1 VVNLGRL
8 ILACCL
14 MAVGTA
20 HGESRLLSDDQL
32 DLVTAGST
40 EVVAQ
45 GSGTAI
51 VGTDGKLAIGQINS
65 VVIREQAQRG
75 AQVLNLVNSQQA
87 STANAMNLWAQGRSG
102 DGINASPAADMAV
115 YQSNEV
121 RQTRRMAAG
130 EAASASLQEA
140 ILLGPIVTD
149 VTTTSRTSGG
159 TAAID
164 GRINLFGRRTTEMT
178 SDDSTDT
185 TNQSFSVQVQAGTG
199 MALAGT
205 GEFEVSAGSFTIDWL
220 NSATTTSTEAITVLG
235 IQVKNE
241 KTTVTVTERLEATI
255 DLGNIRGSVKGDF
268 LCVVQAGNCTGG
280 GTTVTSTT
288 RFRREI
294 MPTSLSGAEGQYI
307 VMSGGELTTDTV
319 DTVSLS
325 GMAQQGVA
333 AVNLVNAVTSTA
345 ANGVNVAR
353 TNSMSGGA
361 VSLAALALNQH
372 NRFTQTR

>member
-1 VVNLGRL
+1 VANLGRL

-14 MAVGTA
+14 MGVGTA

-40 EVVAQ
+40 EVVGQ

-51 VGTDGKLAIGQINS
+51 VGTDGTLAIGQINS

-75 AQVLNLVNSQQA
+75 ARVLNLVNSQQA
-87 STANAMNLWAQGRSG
+87 STANAMNLWAQGRS
-102 DGINASPAADMAV
+102 DGGIDASSSADMAV
-115 YQSNEV
+115 YQSNEI
-121 RQTRRMAAG
+121 RQTRPTVAGRAAP
-130 EAASASLQEA
+130 ASLQEA
-140 ILLGPIVTD
+140 ILLGQIVTEI
-149 VTTTSRTSGG
+149 TTTSRTSGG

-178 SDDSTDT
+178 SDDGTDT
-185 TNQSFSVQVQAGTG
+185 TNQSFPVQVQAGTG

-235 IQVKNE
+235 IQIKNE

-255 DLGNIRGSVKGDF
+255 DLGSIRGSVKGDF
-268 LCVVQAGNCTGG
+268 LCVVQAGNCMGG

-325 GMAQQGVA
+325 GMAQQGAA
-333 AVNLVNAVTSTA
+333 AVNLVNVVNSTV

-353 TNSMSGGA
+353 TNLMQGGA
-361 VSLAALALNQH
+361 VSLAAVSLNQH
-372 NRFTQTR
+372 NLFTQTK

>member
-1 VVNLGRL
+1 MANLGRL

-14 MAVGTA
+14 MGVGTA

-40 EVVAQ
+40 EVVGQ

-51 VGTDGKLAIGQINS
+51 VGTDGTLAIGQINS

-75 AQVLNLVNSQQA
+75 ARVLNLVNSQQA
-87 STANAMNLWAQGRSG
+87 STANAMNLWAQGRS
-102 DGINASPAADMAV
+102 DGGIDASSSADMAV
-115 YQSNEV
+115 YQSNEI
-121 RQTRRMAAG
+121 RQTRPTVAGRAAP
-130 EAASASLQEA
+130 ASLQEA
-140 ILLGPIVTD
+140 ILLGQIVTEI
-149 VTTTSRTSGG
+149 TTTSRTSGG

-178 SDDSTDT
+178 SDDGTDT
-185 TNQSFSVQVQAGTG
+185 TNQSFPVQVQAGTG

-235 IQVKNE
+235 IQIKNE

-255 DLGNIRGSVKGDF
+255 DLGSIRGSVKGDF
-268 LCVVQAGNCTGG
+268 LCVVQAGNCMGG

-325 GMAQQGVA
+325 GMAQQGAA
-333 AVNLVNAVTSTA
+333 AVNLVNVVNSTV

-353 TNSMSGGA
+353 TNLMQGGA
-361 VSLAALALNQH
+361 VSLAAVSLNQH
-372 NRFTQTR
+372 NLFTQTK